1 MTTYRF
7 RENDTSL
14 TKEDLAWYSRVSG
27 GTATGATLLV
37 ASDDGQPIIEKI
49 VFKRGTGKR
58 QFFGS
63 VTDWDKDTVV
73 LATYE
78 RFLRIRKSDGAVLD
92 NDFDI

>member
-7 RENDTSL
+7 VESSDL
-14 TKEDLAWYSRVSG
+14 TKEDLDWYSRVNG
-27 GTATGATLLV
+27 GTATGATLIV
-37 ASDDGQPIIEKI
+37 ASDDGQTVIEKI

-58 QFFGS
+58 QLVGS
-63 VTDWDKDTVV
+63 VTDWDADSVV

-78 RFLRIRKSDGAVLD
+78 RFLRIRKADGAVLD